1 MGTEPGGVP
10 RSLACL
16 SPQPEPQG
24 LTMPVTERLREM
36 MKRARREVSGNGSM
50 TQLLAG
56 SAKKVL
62 LQKIEFEPARR
73 SFSEQLQRL
82 RGKYVRL
89 NSPAKAAGTQC
100 GPKEEQQ
107 VKRESS
113 DAPAGPG
120 DRIPAPQKVLFPMER
135 LSMEWEKM
143 YRIGAG
149 LCNLGNTCFLN
160 STVQCLTYTPPLA
173 NYLLSKEHRCT
184 RDQGSF
190 CMICIMQNHVAQAF
204 ANSGSVIKP
213 VAFVRDLKKIAGH
226 MRFGQQEDA
235 HEFLRYTIDAMQKSC
250 LSGCTRLDCET
261 QATTLVHQIFGGYL
275 RSRVKCAACKR
286 ISDKYEPFLDLALE
300 IWQARNLREALE
312 LFVKPDLLGGENS
325 YLCTGCNNK
334 VSATKRFSI
343 HRASNVLTISLKR
356 FFSGGQKITKAV
368 PYPEFLNIRPYMSE
382 NKGDPVMYGLY
393 AVLVHSGYSCHAG
406 HYYCYVKASNGQWY
420 QMNDSMVRCSNVKV
434 VLNQEAYLLF
444 YVRLSSPEKSLDSPI
459 ATAVLKLTG
468 SKGTVSKEAK
478 RIVSHRPLFPS
489 LGRSVQP
496 EKRGPGPEVGV
507 PVDRSTWSTG
517 PELQNGPT
525 PVKLPITSLP
535 AAAAFKATCM
545 GTALPSAAVQSPEP
559 PRSKSPLGS
568 SSTSGTSSAKADHP
582 QQSSWQ
588 ERMPPARATSPLL
601 LGLTQQ
607 PRSTGHRARDSG
619 KDLGSSNAAS
629 PAPAAVGKLGT
640 VSQEA
645 GSRTSSSSTSQEMDC
660 GTDIPSVEPAAPTTI
675 RRRKV
680 KSAWSASAAV
690 GQSSSTSPSPPKQLV
705 LPARKSPQGRKLHRS
720 AHHTWPRVQVAGSS
734 FSPNSS
740 CPSSTLLPLGMHS
753 REESSPVTTGS
764 FAKKRQHEAGS
775 SLGAPALEEEVC
787 VPPHKKKKKG
797 LSTAEASESV
807 EGPEAAGPS
816 RVGEALGSQA
826 PERWLPSSLRAHPD
840 REPTCAS
847 RREKKRRVQESC
859 SVAAV
864 EPRKAKKHR
873 TEADMA
879 RHHKHKWRGSAS
891 SQATGEPAAEVVC
904 AAGQRAASAAEEPY
918 NIQEEDQLLCRQ
930 VEGRRFTP
938 SSSLPRTGSLAAD
951 TGAGHSHCP
960 AQRPAH
966 DRGAGKA
973 PTTQLEPTVV
983 EQLLVDSLDKAY
995 GKQVLTWNG
1004 GVSAVSW
1011 DAIQSAASAR
1021 RKTIIDE
1028 WDEEFDRGKVK
1039 KVKKRRRE
1047 QRHHN
1052 PFQWLQRQR
1061 SFWAV
1066 THPAKAA
1073 SLRHRL

>member
-1 MGTEPGGVP
+1 
-10 RSLACL
+10 
-16 SPQPEPQG
+16 
-24 LTMPVTERLREM
+24 MPVTERLREM
-36 MKRARREVSGNGSM
+36 MKRARREMGGNGSM

-89 NSPAKAAGTQC
+89 NSPAKAAGPQC
-100 GPKEEQQ
+100 AAEEEQP
-107 VKRESS
+107 VKQESS
-113 DAPAGPG
+113 DAPVGPG
-120 DRIPAPQKVLFPMER
+120 DRIPAPQKVLFPVGR
-135 LSMEWEKM
+135 LSMEWEKR

-149 LCNLGNTCFLN
+149 LRNLGNTCFLN

-204 ANSGSVIKP
+204 ANSGNVIKP

-235 HEFLRYTIDAMQKSC
+235 HEFLRYTIDALQKSC

-261 QATTLVHQIFGGYL
+261 QATTLVHQIFGGNL
-275 RSRVKCAACKR
+275 RSRVKCLSCKSV
-286 ISDKYEPFLDLALE
+286 SDTYDPFLDLALE
-300 IWQARNLREALE
+300 IWQARDLWQALE

-325 YLCTGCNNK
+325 YLCAGCNSR

-343 HRASNVLTISLKR
+343 HRAPNVLTLSLKR
-356 FFSGGQKITKAV
+356 FFCGGQKITKAV

-382 NKGDPVMYGLY
+382 NEGDPVMYGLY

-444 YVRLSSPEKSLDSPI
+444 YVRLSGPEKSLDRPI
-459 ATAVLKLTG
+459 ARAVPRLTG
-468 SKGTVSKEAK
+468 SEGTVSKETK
-478 RIVSHRPLFPS
+478 KIVSHRPLFPS
-489 LGRSVQP
+489 LGRSVRP

-507 PVDRSTWSTG
+507 PVDRRTLSTG
-517 PELQNGPT
+517 PELRNGPA
-525 PVKLPITSLP
+525 PLKLPVTSLP
-535 AAAAFKATCM
+535 TGAAFKASCV
-545 GTALPSAAVQSPEP
+545 GTALPRAAAQSPEP
-559 PRSKSPLGS
+559 PRSKSRLGS
-568 SSTSGTSSAKADHP
+568 STTSRASSAEADHP
-582 QQSSWQ
+582 QQSSGE
-588 ERMPPARATSPLL
+588 ERMPPAWATSTVL

-607 PRSTGHRARDSG
+607 PGSTGHRARDLEEDS
-619 KDLGSSNAAS
+619 GSSSAAS
-629 PAPAAVGKLGT
+629 PAPAAVGKLDT

-645 GSRTSSSSTSQEMDC
+645 RSRSSSSSTSRETGC
-660 GTDIPSVEPAAPTTI
+660 GTDVPGPAPAAPTTT

-680 KSAWSASAAV
+680 KSPWSASAAV
-690 GQSSSTSPSPPKQLV
+690 GQSSSTSPPPAKRLA
-705 LPARKSPQGRKLHRS
+705 LSARKGRKLGRS
-720 AHHTWPRVQVAGSS
+720 AHHARRRAQLAGSR
-734 FSPNSS
+734 FPPTSS
-740 CPSSTLLPLGMHS
+740 CPGSALLPLGTCS
-753 REESSPVTTGS
+753 REEPSLVTTGS
-764 FAKKRQHEAGS
+764 LPKKRRLEAGS
-775 SLGAPALEEEVC
+775 SLSTPAVKEEVS
-787 VPPHKKKKKG
+787 VPPPRKRR
-797 LSTAEASESV
+797 LLTAEALESQ
-807 EGPEAAGPS
+807 EGPEAGGRS
-816 RVGEALGSQA
+816 RDREAPGSQA
-826 PERWLPSSLRAHPD
+826 PESCLMSSPRAHPD
-840 REPTCAS
+840 WEPTSAAS
-847 RREKKRRVQESC
+847 WEKKRRRRMEESC

-864 EPRKAKKHR
+864 KPWRAKKQR
-873 TEADMA
+873 TEADVA
-879 RHHKHKWRGSAS
+879 RHHKHKCRGSAS
-891 SQATGEPAAEVVC
+891 SQAVGDPAAQVIC
-904 AAGQRAASAAEEPY
+904 AA
-918 NIQEEDQLLCRQ
+918 
-930 VEGRRFTP
+930 V
-938 SSSLPRTGSLAAD
+938 AAD
-951 TGAGHSHCP
+951 SQAGAGHRHCLA
-960 AQRPAH
+960 AQRPVC
-966 DRGAGKA
+966 DDGAGAA
-973 PTTQLEPTVV
+973 PTTQLESAVV

-1011 DAIQSAASAR
+1011 DAMQSAASAR

-1047 QRHHN
+1047 QRHQN
-1052 PFQWLQRQR
+1052 PWQWLHRQR

-1066 THPAKAA
+1066 THAAKAA

>member
-1 MGTEPGGVP
+1 
-10 RSLACL
+10 
-16 SPQPEPQG
+16 
-24 LTMPVTERLREM
+24 MPVTERLREM

-89 NSPAKAAGTQC
+89 NSPAKAAGPQC
-100 GPKEEQQ
+100 GPDEEQL
-107 VKRESS
+107 KRESS
-113 DAPAGPG
+113 DAPVRPG
-120 DRIPAPQKVLFPMER
+120 DGIPAPQKVLFPVER
-135 LSMEWEKM
+135 LSLKWEKM
-143 YRIGAG
+143 HRVGAG
-149 LCNLGNTCFLN
+149 LRNLGNTCFLN

-204 ANSGSVIKP
+204 ANSGNVIKP
-213 VAFVRDLKKIAGH
+213 VAFIRDLKKIAGH

-235 HEFLRYTIDAMQKSC
+235 HEFLRYAIDAMQKSC

-275 RSRVKCAACKR
+275 RSRVKCLVCKS
-286 ISDKYEPFLDLALE
+286 ISDTYDPFLDLALE
-300 IWQARNLREALE
+300 IRQARDLREALE

-325 YLCTGCNNK
+325 YLCAGCNNR

-343 HRASNVLTISLKR
+343 HRASNVLTLSLKR
-356 FFSGGQKITKAV
+356 FFFCGGQKITKAV
-368 PYPEFLNIRPYMSE
+368 AYPEFLNIRPYMSE

-444 YVRLSSPEKSLDSPI
+444 YVRVSGPEKSLGRPI
-459 ATAVLKLTG
+459 ARAVSKLSG
-468 SKGTVSKEAK
+468 STGTVSKEAK
-478 RIVSHRPLFPS
+478 KTVSHRPLFPS
-489 LGRSVQP
+489 LGQRVRP
-496 EKRGPGPEVGV
+496 EKGPGPEEVGV
-507 PVDRSTWSTG
+507 PVDRSTLSTG
-517 PELQNGPT
+517 PELRNGTAPE
-525 PVKLPITSLP
+525 KLPVTSLP
-535 AAAAFKATCM
+535 SEAAFKGTCV
-545 GTALPSAAVQSPEP
+545 GTALPSAAAQSPEP
-559 PRSKSPLGS
+559 PRSASALGS
-568 SSTSGTSSAKADHP
+568 SNSSGASSAEAAHP
-582 QQSSWQ
+582 QQSSWE
-588 ERMPPARATSPLL
+588 ERMPPARATSPVL

-607 PRSTGHRARDSG
+607 PRSTGDRARDSEE
-619 KDLGSSNAAS
+619 DLGSSSAAS
-629 PAPAAVGKLGT
+629 PAPAAVGKLDT

-645 GSRTSSSSTSQEMDC
+645 GSRTSSSSTSRDTDC
-660 GTDIPSVEPAAPTTI
+660 GTDVPSAAPAAPATI
-675 RRRKV
+675 RRIKV
-680 KSAWSASAAV
+680 KSPRCASAAA
-690 GQSSSTSPSPPKQLV
+690 GQSSSTSPPPAKKLV
-705 LPARKSPQGRKLHRS
+705 LSARKSLQGRKLHRS
-720 AHHTWPRVQVAGSS
+720 SHHAWPRAQVVGSS
-734 FSPNSS
+734 FPPNNS
-740 CPSSTLLPLGMHS
+740 CPSSALLPLGTCS
-753 REESSPVTTGS
+753 GEKEPSPVTTGS
-764 FAKKRQHEAGS
+764 FTRKRRHEAGN
-775 SLGAPALEEEVC
+775 SLGAPAVEEEVSI
-787 VPPHKKKKKG
+787 PPKKKKKKR
-797 LSTAEASESV
+797 LLAAEASGSL

-816 RVGEALGSQA
+816 RGGEVPGSQA
-826 PERWLPSSLRAHPD
+826 LESWLISPCAHPD
-840 REPTCAS
+840 WEPTSAA
-847 RREKKRRVQESC
+847 RKEKKGRRRMEE

-864 EPRKAKKHR
+864 EPWRTKKQR
-873 TEADMA
+873 SEADVA
-879 RHHKHKWRGSAS
+879 RHCKHKWRGSAS
-891 SQATGEPAAEVVC
+891 NQAVGEPAAKVIC
-904 AAGQRAASAAEEPY
+904 AAA
-918 NIQEEDQLLCRQ
+918 
-930 VEGRRFTP
+930 
-938 SSSLPRTGSLAAD
+938 AAD
-951 TGAGHSHCP
+951 SQAGAGSRHCP
-960 AQRPAH
+960 AAQRPAH
-966 DRGAGKA
+966 DHGAGTA
-973 PTTQLEPTVV
+973 PTTQLESTVV

-1052 PFQWLQRQR
+1052 PFQWLHRQR

>member
-1 MGTEPGGVP
+1 
-10 RSLACL
+10 
-16 SPQPEPQG
+16 
-24 LTMPVTERLREM
+24 MPVTERLREM

-89 NSPAKAAGTQC
+89 NSPAKAAGTH
-100 GPKEEQQ
+100 
-107 VKRESS
+107 S

-173 NYLLSKEHRCT
+173 NYLLSKEHRC
-184 RDQGSF
+184 DQGSF

-444 YVRLSSPEKSLDSPI
+444 YVRWEHLQLSDREHSIWSN
-459 ATAVLKLTG
+459 T
-468 SKGTVSKEAK
+468 
-478 RIVSHRPLFPS
+478 HW
-489 LGRSVQP
+489 
-496 EKRGPGPEVGV
+496 PEVGV

-705 LPARKSPQGRKLHRS
+705 LPARKVSLGPSAGALCLLKQGLCWQK
-720 AHHTWPRVQVAGSS
+720 VQSQGWGSCLARGGGES
-734 FSPNSS
+734 
-740 CPSSTLLPLGMHS
+740 PSSGCGG
-753 REESSPVTTGS
+753 RCC
-764 FAKKRQHEAGS
+764 FA
-775 SLGAPALEEEVC
+775 
-787 VPPHKKKKKG
+787 
-797 LSTAEASESV
+797 
-807 EGPEAAGPS
+807 
-816 RVGEALGSQA
+816 
-826 PERWLPSSLRAHPD
+826 
-840 REPTCAS
+840 
-847 RREKKRRVQESC
+847 
-859 SVAAV
+859 
-864 EPRKAKKHR
+864 
-873 TEADMA
+873 
-879 RHHKHKWRGSAS
+879 
-891 SQATGEPAAEVVC
+891 
-904 AAGQRAASAAEEPY
+904 
-918 NIQEEDQLLCRQ
+918 
-930 VEGRRFTP
+930 
-938 SSSLPRTGSLAAD
+938 
-951 TGAGHSHCP
+951 
-960 AQRPAH
+960 
-966 DRGAGKA
+966 
-973 PTTQLEPTVV
+973 
-983 EQLLVDSLDKAY
+983 
-995 GKQVLTWNG
+995 VLTWNG